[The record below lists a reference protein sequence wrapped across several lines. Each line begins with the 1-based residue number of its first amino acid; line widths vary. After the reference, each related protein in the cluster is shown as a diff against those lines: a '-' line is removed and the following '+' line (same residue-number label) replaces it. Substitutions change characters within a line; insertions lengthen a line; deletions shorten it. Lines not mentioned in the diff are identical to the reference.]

1 VKADEKA
8 QEEKSAEELAR
19 LAAKR
24 REAGR
29 RLQEMAITK
38 RKEKVICVHGERF
51 LLFTYRGP

>member
-1 VKADEKA
+1 MFTSCHVKADQKN

-19 LAAKR
+19 LAEKR

-38 RKEKVICVHGERF
+38 RKEKVICIHGAAS
-51 LLFTYRGP
+51 